1 MKIFKSLAVCALCA
15 LVVASCGKKT
25 TKIEGVSQ
33 AEIDSVSYA
42 VGVSFGGMLKA
53 SSMEGLNYGVIMKA
67 MKAYM
72 SGDTTL
78 KIKEADCG
86 PVIQRYMMKAQEAMA
101 KVKQAE
107 EKKFMSE
114 NKTKDGVKE
123 TADGLQYKIAK
134 PGNDNKPAPE
144 DTVEVNYKGTTLD
157 GTVFDSSYERGE
169 TVKFPLNAVI
179 RGWTEGLQFIG
190 EGGKET
196 LWIPFDLGYGPRQM
210 GPKLPAYST
219 LIFDVE
225 LVKVTKAAAKPA
237 AAAAPAA
244 KPAVK

>member
-15 LVVASCGKKT
+15 LVVASCGKRT

-86 PVIQRYMMKAQEAMA
+86 PIIQRYMIKAQEAMA
-101 KVKQAE
+101 KVKQAD

-123 TADGLQYKIAK
+123 TADGLQYKIEK

-179 RGWTEGLQFIG
+179 RGWTEGLQLIG
-190 EGGKET
+190 EGGKAT

-219 LIFDVE
+219 LIFNVE
-225 LVKVTKAAAKPA
+225 LIKVTKASAKPVAATVAGAKPA
-237 AAAAPAA
+237 A
-244 KPAVK
+244 K